1 MDQLRAALPAA
12 RLARYEHACANTT
25 TDPVDLYLWSS
36 SVALAMFDDLSH
48 LEVAMRSRMADR
60 LAATYGMQWFQ
71 RKDILDSDTLKLIKT
86 AWRQGGLSQLNA
98 SADVV
103 HGKLVASLMFGFWVK
118 ILGRGGY
125 YEDTTT
131 KPDTR
136 QRRIYDTL
144 LWKPALRH
152 AFPNVGDLERA
163 KVEGSA
169 RQVQALRNRIAH
181 HEHIVWGVPIPGAK
195 YADGS
200 AVRLSVTQAHNTL
213 LNLAGYTD
221 TGLEEWLR
229 HHSAVPTR
237 LAECPLANTRDILLI

>member
-25 TDPVDLYLWSS
+25 TDPMDLYLWSS

-48 LEVAMRSRMADR
+48 LEVAMRSRMADQ

-71 RKDILDSDTLKLIKT
+71 RNDVLDSYTLKLIKT
-86 AWRQGGLSQLNA
+86 AWQQGGLSQLNA
-98 SADVV
+98 SADIV

-125 YEDTTT
+125 YGDTTT

-200 AVRLSVTQAHNTL
+200 TVRLSVTQAHNTL

-221 TGLEEWLR
+221 TGLEDWLR

-237 LAECPLANTRDILLI
+237 LAECPPANSRDMLLI